1 MTALGGLL
9 DVLLMPTSRLDP
21 GLKAMSKFALISQD
35 TAASAIE
42 RALRL
47 RIGRG
52 RQYSFASVAD
62 ATGIAPRTLESYVQ
76 GAAPGLPAFL
86 SLCAALGPGF
96 TSDVLSVCGQVA
108 HEADI
113 NEPEHMKCLT
123 ALTRLSADLA
133 EAVSDG
139 HVDHRE
145 AAALRPQAQRLI
157 EILEPLARSQ
167 T

>member
-1 MTALGGLL
+1 
-9 DVLLMPTSRLDP
+9 
-21 GLKAMSKFALISQD
+21 MSKATLIPQD
-35 TAASAIE
+35 TAASVIE

-47 RIGRG
+47 RVGRG
-52 RQYSFASVAD
+52 RQYSFASVSD

-96 TSDVLSVCGQVA
+96 TSDVLSACGQVA

-113 NEPEHMKCLT
+113 DQPEHMKCLI
-123 ALTRLSADLA
+123 ALTRLSASLA
-133 EAVSDG
+133 EAVADG

-145 AAALRPQAQRLI
+145 AAALRPEAQRLI
-157 EILEPLARSQ
+157 DILEPIARAQS
-167 T
+167 

>member
-1 MTALGGLL
+1 
-9 DVLLMPTSRLDP
+9 
-21 GLKAMSKFALISQD
+21 MSKVSLIPHD
-35 TAASAIE
+35 TAASLIE

-113 NEPEHMKCLT
+113 NEPEHMKCLI
-123 ALTRLSADLA
+123 ALTRLSSALA
-133 EAVSDG
+133 EAVADG
-139 HVDHRE
+139 HVDHQE
-145 AAALRPQAQRLI
+145 AAALRPQAQRVI
-157 EILEPLARSQ
+157 EVLEPLARAD